1 MKCDWVRQNIL
12 FYVYNELEDDARY
25 EVEQHLGRC
34 PECAIELKAT
44 RKFHATLSETPVA
57 EPTPNLLA
65 ASRMRLQEALE
76 TTRPGGLWRR
86 LVLEPAIWL
95 RQIRMAPALAAA
107 IFIVGFGGGIGA
119 TYNFLS
125 ARGGNGVMTG
135 ALESGSGNPA
145 QSVNQPLESSA
156 IAGIRSVTQEPGSN
170 QVSIKYDTVST
181 QEAQGSLNDQRIQ
194 QLLLFAARNNYNSGV
209 RMDSVDVLTQA
220 PDDSRVREALM
231 YALQN
236 DTNPGVRLKALDG
249 LSGFVRQDPQV
260 RDGVLRVLIGD
271 TNSGVRMQA
280 LRLVEPMKT
289 DSNVRSVLTKVSQA
303 DQNVSIRSQARAML
317 AQMPEMD

>member
-34 PECAIELKAT
+34 PECATELKAT
-44 RKFHATLSETPVA
+44 RKFHATLSETVA

-76 TTRPGGLWRR
+76 TTRPGGFWQR
-86 LVLEPAIWL
+86 LILEPATWL
-95 RQIRMAPALAAA
+95 RQIRMSPALAAV

-119 TYNFLS
+119 TYNFLAS
-125 ARGGNGVMTG
+125 A
-135 ALESGSGNPA
+135 SGSSALTSSIGPGN
-145 QSVNQPLESSA
+145 SDSSLSQPVDAST

-220 PDDSRVREALM
+220 PNDNNVREALL

-260 RDGVLRVLIGD
+260 RDGILRALIGD

-289 DSNVRSVLTKVSQA
+289 DSNVRSVLTRLAQS
-303 DQNVSIRSQARAML
+303 DQNPSIRSQARTML

>member
-25 EVEQHLGRC
+25 EVEQHLARC
-34 PECAIELKAT
+34 PECATELKAT
-44 RKFHATLSETPVA
+44 RKFHATLSETVA

-76 TTRPGGLWRR
+76 TTRTGGFWQR
-86 LVLEPAIWL
+86 LIFEPAVWL
-95 RQIRMAPALAAA
+95 RQVRMAPALAAA

-119 TYNFLS
+119 TYNFVS
-125 ARGGNGVMTG
+125 TRSGGGGVPET
-135 ALESGSGNPA
+135 PI
-145 QSVNQPLESSA
+145 VQPVDSSS

-170 QVSIKYDTVST
+170 QVSIKYDTVLT
-181 QEAQGSLNDQRIQ
+181 QEAQGSLNDQKIQ

-220 PDDSRVREALM
+220 PDDSRVREALL

-236 DTNPGVRLKALDG
+236 DTNAGVRLKALDG
-249 LSGFVRQDPQV
+249 LSGFVKQDPRV
-260 RDGVLRVLIGD
+260 RDGILRALISD
-271 TNSGVRMQA
+271 TNDGVRLQA
-280 LRLVEPMKT
+280 LRLVAPMKT
-289 DSNVRSVLTKVSQA
+289 DSNVRSVLTKLSQT
-303 DQNVSIRSQARAML
+303 DQNVSIRSQARTML

>member
-1 MKCDWVRQNIL
+1 M
-12 FYVYNELEDDARY
+12 
-25 EVEQHLGRC
+25 
-34 PECAIELKAT
+34 
-44 RKFHATLSETPVA
+44 PVA

-76 TTRPGGLWRR
+76 TTQPGGFWQR
-86 LVLEPAIWL
+86 VIFEPGTWL
-95 RQIRMAPALAAA
+95 RQIRMAPALAAV
-107 IFIVGFGGGIGA
+107 IFIVGFGGGMGA

-125 ARGGNGVMTG
+125 ARGGDGVVTG
-135 ALESGSGNPA
+135 SIGSGSSNP
-145 QSVNQPLESSA
+145 SLNQPLEASSV
-156 IAGIRSVTQEPGSN
+156 AGIRSVTQEPGSN
-170 QVSIKYDTVST
+170 QVSIKYDTILT

-209 RMDSVDVLTQA
+209 RMDSVDLLTQS

-249 LSGFVRQDPQV
+249 LSGFVRQDARV
-260 RDGVLRVLIGD
+260 RDGVLRTLISD

-289 DSNVRSVLTKVSQA
+289 DSNVRSVLTRLSQT
-303 DQNVSIRSQARAML
+303 DENVSIRSQARAML

>member
-25 EVEQHLGRC
+25 EVEQHLARC

-44 RKFHATLSETPVA
+44 RKFHATLSETVA

-65 ASRMRLQEALE
+65 SSRMRLQEALE
-76 TTRPGGLWRR
+76 TTRQGGLWRR
-86 LVLEPAIWL
+86 LILEPAVWM
-95 RQIRMAPALAAA
+95 RQVRMAPALAAV

-125 ARGGNGVMTG
+125 GRG
-135 ALESGSGNPA
+135 AAGSGQVLIG
-145 QSVNQPLESSA
+145 QSVGQSNEPGAQPVDSSA
-156 IAGIRSVTQEPGSN
+156 ITGIRSVTQDPGSN
-170 QVSIKYDTVST
+170 RVNIKYDTVST

-209 RMDSVDVLTQA
+209 RMDSVDLLTQA
-220 PDDSRVREALM
+220 PDDSKVREALL

-249 LSGFVRQDPQV
+249 LSTFVRQDPRV
-260 RDGVLRVLIGD
+260 RDGVLRALISD
-271 TNSGVRMQA
+271 ENSGVRMQA

-289 DSNVRSVLTKVSQA
+289 DSNVRSVLSRLSQT
-303 DQNVSIRSQARAML
+303 DQNPSIRSQAQTML